1 MTGPID
7 HPDASLIPTRGQ
19 VVRQRLDAATRA
31 VVFFVVALAIIV
43 GLWQAAIVSFDIK
56 PFVVPTPVSVLVALN
71 QDWPKLGAALGYTLR
86 GTLLGLLMSTCLALV
101 FATLFT
107 LSDGVARAVMP
118 LLIAIRTAPV
128 LAIAPLLI
136 LIFGRGQAISIAV
149 VVIVSFFPILV
160 NATRGFRS
168 TDANA
173 LELMHVCG
181 ATWLQTFFKVRLP
194 FALPAIFTGLRA
206 AATSGLLS
214 AMLAE
219 WLSGAPGL
227 GTLILE
233 AASFRKLPL
242 MWAGVVLAM
251 TVAFAIF
258 ALTVRMERS
267 VVK

>member
-1 MTGPID
+1 MTGVID
-7 HPDASLIPTRGQ
+7 HPDASLIPTRGRIAQ
-19 VVRQRLDAATRA
+19 ERVDAATRA
-31 VVFFVVALAIIV
+31 IAFFVVAVVLIV
-43 GLWQAAIVSFDIK
+43 GLWQGAIDLFDLK
-56 PFVVPTPVSVLVALN
+56 PFVVPTPMSVLVALN

-86 GTLLGLLMSTCLALV
+86 GTLFGLVISTSLALV
-101 FATLFT
+101 LGTLFT
-107 LSDGVARAVMP
+107 LSDNLARAVMP

-233 AASFRKLPL
+233 AESFRKLPL

-251 TVAFAIF
+251 AVAFAIF